1 MSYMMSTREYNAIK
15 ELIKAFGI
23 ETNVLPHDTSVANMP
38 ARNDGITP
46 IFDYTRYSHSLPT
59 EEEKSTTTGLYGFRL
74 EEGLDAFWPHYVKNY
89 NLSSRIETLGRIMAN
104 SSLEAYPTPLETY
117 GVELNGASSILGS
130 SVIDLNHLQR
140 EDGSHIETARL
151 DRILNEA
158 KINTDDGKESFPDL
172 YSFADIQ
179 DFLSNEYINS
189 VMTPRAMIQVVLCS
203 YFIPNAIGDTDA
215 NSRNIILAKNADG
228 KYDVVFRID
237 AESSTYLRGLNR
249 ERSGLRLMPKGI
261 YSANENYDLYMNYI
275 ENKGPLKI
283 SDQVTQRKIDWELFA
298 GLFYLSKYFIKR
310 NNLDDAIT
318 NRGYSRNL
326 KRFILRSDERPSF
339 YGRYLSQDEYT
350 DYATDTIERAAKFS
364 QDTSRALGITKKK
377 FIFEDQAYKQT
388 KTGLFVPEY
397 LNNSG
402 KKVKRDGSPA
412 EEGPS
417 MF

>member
-1 MSYMMSTREYNAIK
+1 MSFMMSTQEYNAIK

-23 ETNVLPHDTSVANMP
+23 ETNVLPHDTSVANMQ

-74 EEGLDAFWPHYVKNY
+74 EEGLDVFWPHYVKNY
-89 NLSSRIETLGRIMAN
+89 NLSSRIETLGRIMVN

-117 GVELNGASSILGS
+117 GVSLDGANPILGS
-130 SVIDLNHLQR
+130 SVIDLNHMQT
-140 EDGSHIETARL
+140 EDGRHIETMRL
-151 DRILNEA
+151 DRILKAA
-158 KINTDDGKESFPDL
+158 KINTDNDKESFPDL

-179 DFLSNEYINS
+179 EFFANEYINS
-189 VMTPRAMIQVVLCS
+189 VMTPRAMIQVALCS

-215 NSRNIILAKNADG
+215 NSRNIILAKNAEG

-237 AESSTYLRGLNR
+237 AESSTYLRGINR

-275 ENKGPLKI
+275 ENKGPIKMT
-283 SDQVTQRKIDWELFA
+283 DKVTSAKIDWEMFA

-310 NNLDDAIT
+310 NHLDDAIT

-326 KRFILRSDERPSF
+326 KRYLDRNTERPSF
-339 YGRYLSQDEYT
+339 YGRYLSQEEYT
-350 DYATDTIERAAKFS
+350 DYATDTIERAAKYM
-364 QDTSRALGITKKK
+364 QDTGRALGITRKK
-377 FIFEDQAYKQT
+377 IMFEDQAYKQT
-388 KTGLFVPEY
+388 KTGIYVPEY
-397 LNNSG
+397 LNAAG
-402 KKVKRDGSPA
+402 RKVKRDGSPA
-412 EEGPS
+412 PEGPS
-417 MF
+417 M